1 MGNNTVTTHVART
14 TVQALIHSCNHVE
27 LHTLLMVKE
36 LTFYADGADA
46 DSHGADA
53 HGADADCAD
62 GDGTDAMQLLI
73 LMLLVLASM
82 VLLLNFSNGVA
93 ADGVAASEDADAR
106 QWHMCQEPI
115 GAHLVKRCTA
125 C

>member
-1 MGNNTVTTHVART
+1 MY
-14 TVQALIHSCNHVE
+14 CNHVQ
-27 LHTLLMVKE
+27 LHTLLMFKE
-36 LTFYADGADA
+36 LTFYAEGADA

-62 GDGTDAMQLLI
+62 GDGTDAMQRLI

-82 VLLLNFSNGVA
+82 VLLLNFSNGVD
-93 ADGVAASEDADAR
+93 ADDVVASEDADAR

-115 GAHLVKRCTA
+115 RAHLVKRCTA